1 MNDQV
6 NLNDLKFSPN
16 IITPV
21 KVLIKVPSRQV
32 EKGDHVNMITVGS
45 NTSDLNSVFTDEG
58 CLILHKIQLGSEEW
72 RSVLHQQIAVL
83 NRKLDLAG

>member
-1 MNDQV
+1 
-6 NLNDLKFSPN
+6 
-16 IITPV
+16 
-21 KVLIKVPSRQV
+21 
-32 EKGDHVNMITVGS
+32 MITVGS

-83 NRKLDLAG
+83 NRKLDLAGMFLRKFWILYHLKISNSSTRVLTS